1 MFADD
6 PRSRMWSEA
15 CDMLERAERL
25 HRQFFRPGFA
35 GPQSASWE
43 PPIDVFDTNRELW
56 IIAALPG
63 VAPEQLDVS
72 VNAGELTIA
81 GSRPLPAM
89 LRGAAIHRLE
99 IPYGRFE
106 RRVRLP
112 AGQLVLSRSELVGGC
127 LVLILTRED

>member
-6 PRSRMWSEA
+6 PRGRMWSEA

-35 GPQSASWE
+35 LPQSVSWE
-43 PPIDVFDTNRELW
+43 PPVDIFETAERLW

-63 VAPEQLDVS
+63 VAPEQIEASLD
-72 VNAGELTIA
+72 ADELAIA
-81 GSRPLPAM
+81 GSRALPAM
-89 LRGAAIHRLE
+89 ARGAAIHRLE

-112 AGQLVLSRSELVGGC
+112 AGRFEFERSELVSGC
-127 LVLILTRED
+127 LVLSLIRKG

>member
-15 CDMLERAERL
+15 CEMLERAERL
-25 HRQFFRPGFA
+25 HRQFFRPGLA
-35 GPQSASWE
+35 VPQSASWE
-43 PPIDVFDTNRELW
+43 PPVDIFETDRELW

-63 VAPEQLDVS
+63 VVPEHIEASIHAD
-72 VNAGELTIA
+72 ELTIA
-81 GSRPLPAM
+81 GSRPLPAAM
-89 LRGAAIHRLE
+89 RGAAIHRLE

-112 AGQLVLSRSELVGGC
+112 AGRFELARSELVSGC
-127 LVLILTRED
+127 LVLSLVRKD

>member
-1 MFADD
+1 
-6 PRSRMWSEA
+6 MWSEA

-35 GPQSASWE
+35 LPHSAGWE
-43 PPIDVFDTNRELW
+43 PPVDMFETEDQLW

-63 VAPEQLDVS
+63 VVPEQIEASID
-72 VNAGELTIA
+72 ADELAIA
-81 GSRPLPAM
+81 GSRPMPAAV
-89 LRGAAIHRLE
+89 RGAVIHRLE

-112 AGQLVLSRSELVGGC
+112 DGEFELDRSELVSGC
-127 LVLILTRED
+127 LVLSLIRKD